1 MVEASVQ
8 QYAKQ
13 PHFRCPVCRAPV
25 LFALRLRSTRSM
37 MRMPTQRGRP
47 PKQDDTP
54 PYVRPSNVALRA
66 FDSACTATAASHRGS
81 HRDAVAQ
88 ALGDLQTARSQDRS
102 VDESAL
108 PSGSERR
115 LRARLNPPTEREM
128 RRRPEEVHARA
139 AQGGAASSSR
149 STRKRKGGASSAP
162 SQLQGVVESR
172 SRRTRTGPQLQGGKT
187 DKRGPRDFKT

>member
-25 LFALRLRSTRSM
+25 LFALRLRSIRSM

-54 PYVRPSNVALRA
+54 PYVAKPKLLAH
-66 FDSACTATAASHRGS
+66 SAYVQRLPSHRGS
-81 HRDAVAQ
+81 RRDAAPQ
-88 ALGDLQTARSQDRS
+88 AAADLQKAGTQERVDTRGGRN

-108 PSGSERR
+108 ASGWEGR
-115 LRARLNPPTEREM
+115 LRARHNPPLEREM

-139 AQGGAASSSR
+139 AEEKEAASSLW
-149 STRKRKGGASSAP
+149 STRKRKGGVSSA
-162 SQLQGVVESR
+162 SA
-172 SRRTRTGPQLQGGKT
+172 QLQGGKT
-187 DKRGPRDFKT
+187 ARTI

>member
-13 PHFRCPVCRAPV
+13 PHFRCPVCRATV
-25 LFALRLRSTRSM
+25 LFALRLRSIRSIV
-37 MRMPTQRGRP
+37 RMPTERGRP

-54 PYVRPSNVALRA
+54 PYVRRANVALRA
-66 FDSACTATAASHRGS
+66 CDSACTATAASHRGS

-139 AQGGAASSSR
+139 AEEKEAASSLW
-149 STRKRKGGASSAP
+149 STRKRKGGVSSA
-162 SQLQGVVESR
+162 SA
-172 SRRTRTGPQLQGGKT
+172 QLQGGKT
-187 DKRGPRDFKT
+187 ARTI